1 VKHSL
6 KWDERFLHLAEV
18 VASWSKDPSTQVGA
32 VIVDGDKRIVSVGFN
47 GFARHIDD
55 ADGLYLNREV
65 KYSRI
70 IHAEMNAI
78 LHARESLTDMTLYTW
93 PVLPCE
99 RCAVHVIQ
107 TGISRVVA
115 PACPAHMLERWGP
128 SLAKTRE
135 FFQEACVS
143 FKEDGAGYDP

>member
-1 VKHSL
+1 MKHSP

-32 VIVDGDKRIVSVGFN
+32 VIVDADKRIVSVGFN
-47 GFARHIDD
+47 GFARGMDD
-55 ADGLYLNREV
+55 HEALYANRMF
-65 KYSRI
+65 KYGRI
-70 IHAEMNAI
+70 IHGEMNAI
-78 LHARESLTDMTLYTW
+78 LHARESLADMTLYTW

-107 TGISRVVA
+107 CGITRVVA
-115 PACPAHMLERWGP
+115 PTCPEHMVERWGE

-135 FFQEACVS
+135 FFREACVS
-143 FKEDGAGYDP
+143 FNEGGAGYDL